1 VSGNARRGAHGAP
14 RAPHAHGSGVL
25 PYFAVFA
32 ALMLFTA
39 LTVWA
44 AFQPLG
50 VWNTPLALSI
60 AVTKA
65 LLVAWIFMHLRHSGR
80 LTVFVV
86 SASVLWLA
94 FLVLITASDYLTR
107 PWLPIYAR

>member
-1 VSGNARRGAHGAP
+1 MSHDRAHGPSLKA
-14 RAPHAHGSGVL
+14 
-25 PYFAVFA
+25 YFLVFG
-32 ALMLFTA
+32 ALMALTA

-44 AFQPLG
+44 AFQHLG
-50 VWNTPLALSI
+50 VWNTPLALAI

-65 LLVAWIFMHLRHSGR
+65 VLVALIFMHLRYSPK

-86 SASVLWLA
+86 SASLLFLG

-107 PWLPIYAR
+107 AWLPIYGR